1 MSETLKKDILR
12 TGSDDKEISKKATQ
26 RVVQEIRQD
35 PSQRYLMGTSQAV
48 DIVNGGVKGIS
59 PPTTQILYFAKTPYC
74 LHELLDVYMLF

>member
-59 PPTTQILYFAKTPYC
+59 PPENSFYTSPKPSIFA
-74 LHELLDVYMLF
+74 